1 MSRTRLPFGFCNTT
15 RREGAVVVKE
25 YEGNEARQRW
35 RTEVEALADVAGLV
49 EVPRIV
55 EATEDPPVLV
65 MEFVAGEPAAAEVTD
80 AKLYRM
86 GVLLRQFQTAYDTR
100 SGRVRIHGDFAP
112 NNILIGADG
121 AITAV
126 LDWEWSRFGDPV
138 TDAAWMEWVLRMHYP
153 GTTVAAFYQGY
164 GYQPEWRVRHL
175 SMMDAV
181 SLRADRWVTDPQPWK
196 QRLAATAELGELDIQ
211 V

>member
-15 RREGAVVVKE
+15 RREGAAVVKE
-25 YEGNEARQRW
+25 YEGNAARQRW

-49 EVPRIV
+49 NVPQIV
-55 EATEDPPVLV
+55 EATEKPPVLM
-65 MEFVAGEPAAAEVTD
+65 MEFVPGEPAAAEVTD
-80 AKLYRM
+80 EKLYRM
-86 GVLLRQFQTAYDTR
+86 GVLLREFQTAYFDR
-100 SGRVRIHGDFAP
+100 SGRIRVHGDFAP
-112 NNILIGADG
+112 NNILIGGDG

-126 LDWEWSRFGDPV
+126 IDWEWSRFGDPI

-153 GTTVAAFYQGY
+153 GTTAAAFYQGY

-181 SLRADRWVTDPQPWK
+181 SWRAERWVTEHRSW
-196 QRLAATAELGELDIQ
+196 RRRVAATAALEELG
-211 V
+211 